1 MSTSAA
7 LGAYFV
13 SDICTHHTGI
23 DCSSGIDSLDCM
35 FLKHLKFHYEQIS
48 HLQSDQPTE
57 HSVFK
62 SHTPAKAYG
71 IKTERFTCFISYK
84 IFLIKLK
91 TFLTPQS
98 VKKQAVCYQ
107 NQSSLKQEYTGF
119 LNSLLNADCLKVS
132 RHKLSACIKMME
144 SSGLMGHSRRD
155 VKLVADMEVWLGAA
169 ACK

>member
-7 LGAYFV
+7 WGAYFV
-13 SDICTHHTGI
+13 RDICTHHTGI

-48 HLQSDQPTE
+48 HLQWDQPTE

-71 IKTERFTCFISYK
+71 TKTERFTCFIGYK
-84 IFLIKLK
+84 IFLIKLR

-107 NQSSLKQEYTGF
+107 NQSSLKQKYTGF
-119 LNSLLNADCLKVS
+119 LNSLLKRRLSKGIPPQVIRMHHDDGIFRTDGPQQEGCQVGCRHGSLAGS
-132 RHKLSACIKMME
+132 RSL
-144 SSGLMGHSRRD
+144 
-155 VKLVADMEVWLGAA
+155 
-169 ACK
+169 